1 MILDLQQTSLLTG
14 GIMVFPT
21 WSYVISETA
30 VEAATS
36 PPTGIFITGDGDGSS
51 TVILG
56 APTTLSILDDTD
68 PGND

>member
-1 MILDLQQTSLLTG
+1 
-14 GIMVFPT
+14 MVFPT

-30 VEAATS
+30 VDAATS